1 MSLPS
6 LLPDDTRNV
15 GVRGLIAC
23 VASFIA
29 FFGFWIVHA
38 MAQADPA
45 MGAFYS
51 PTFLPWVQ
59 RVLEAGMA
67 AAFVLALVGWR
78 IRRTGEEP
86 AWFTSA
92 ITVTMSLAYTTLGVA
107 YGFLTTP
114 MGFVIMGVLAFGLI
128 FFDRRS
134 VLAGMIVAGALY
146 LAGEVL
152 LLLDVLP
159 YAPLLA
165 RSPFEGAGTDLAW
178 WWDIHLR
185 VIFFVAFFAFFALL
199 LFQVEQL
206 QEQRR
211 ALHELAVTDPLTKVA
226 NRRRFGER
234 LDEEVQR
241 RSRSGR
247 PFCVLLCDADH
258 FKKVNDTWGHDV
270 GDAVLVHL
278 ASVLS
283 AGVRE
288 NIDVV
293 GRMGGEEFAVL
304 LPETSL
310 VEALDVAERIGAAM
324 RGHAFA
330 AGNARFRVTISIGL
344 VESLEGSGEDAL
356 RLADGNL
363 YRAKADGRDRVVG
376 SAAR

>member
-6 LLPDDTRNV
+6 LLPDDTRNL

-29 FFGFWIVHA
+29 FLGFWVVHDF
-38 MAQADPA
+38 AQTRPD

-51 PTFLPWVQ
+51 PTVLPVVQ
-59 RVLEAGMA
+59 HVLEAGMA
-67 AAFVLALVGWR
+67 AALLLAVVGWR
-78 IRRTGEEP
+78 IRATGEEP

-92 ITVTMSLAYTTLGVA
+92 ITVTMSLTYTTLGVA

-128 FFDRRS
+128 FFDRRA
-134 VLAGMIVAGALY
+134 VLAGMFVS
-146 LAGEVL
+146 VL
-152 LLLDVLP
+152 LYVGGELLLVLDVMN
-159 YAPLLA
+159 YAPMLA
-165 RSPFEGAGTDLAW
+165 RSPFEGASTELAW

-185 VIFFVAFFAFFALL
+185 VIFIVAFFAFFALL

-211 ALHELAVTDPLTKVA
+211 TLHELAVTDPLTKVA

-241 RSRSGR
+241 RNRSGR

-258 FKKVNDTWGHDV
+258 FKKVNDSYGHDV
-270 GDAVLVHL
+270 GDEVLVYL
-278 ASVLS
+278 AGVLS
-283 AGVRE
+283 AGVRA

-293 GRMGGEEFAVL
+293 GRLGGEEFAVL
-304 LPETSL
+304 LPETAL
-310 VEALDVAERIGAAM
+310 VEALDIAERIGAAM
-324 RGHAFA
+324 REHEFT
-330 AGNARFRVTISIGL
+330 AGSSRFRVTISIGL
-344 VESLEGSGEDAL
+344 VESLDGSGEDAL
-356 RLADGNL
+356 RIADGHL

-376 SAAR
+376 GAGN